1 MTGMAFKRK
10 KDEASQPEDTLS
22 DLEVHMKYW
31 EFVLAQFIQGVTEK
45 ITKSLGD
52 WRNVASLDIVKVLVD
67 SVFEEGK
74 PLLKKLIEKIF
85 QQKKRDLKD

>member
-1 MTGMAFKRK
+1 MAFKRK
-10 KDEASQPEDTLS
+10 KDETSQPEDELS

-52 WRNVASLDIVKVLVD
+52 WRNIASLDIAKVLVD
-67 SVFEEGK
+67 SIFEEGK
-74 PLLKKLIEKIF
+74 PLLKKLFEKILK
-85 QQKKRDLKD
+85 QKKEI

>member
-1 MTGMAFKRK
+1 MAFKRK
-10 KDEASQPEDTLS
+10 KDEASQPEDKLS

-31 EFVLAQFIQGVTEK
+31 EFVFAQFIQGITER
-45 ITKSLGD
+45 ITKSLED

-74 PLLKKLIEKIF
+74 PLLKKLIEKL
-85 QQKKRDLKD
+85 DLRSIWKQE

>member
-1 MTGMAFKRK
+1 MAFKRK
-10 KDEASQPEDTLS
+10 KDEASQPEDELS

-31 EFVLAQFIQGVTEK
+31 EFILSQFIQGVTEK
-45 ITKSLGD
+45 VTKSLED

-74 PLLKKLIEKIF
+74 PLLKKLIEKIN
-85 QQKKRDLKD
+85 QLSTRKQDR